1 MASSSSA
8 ERQRRHRQR
17 LKHEGKYEEYKIRH
31 RDISRKSRQAR
42 KRKEMELPEEIRNEL
57 QEQRRIAVRRRV
69 AKYRQQKREAE
80 LLRKASNQLKVQPT
94 IGNEL
99 CRSLEKKEYS
109 EEEDIPETT
118 NHPRRWRRKQQYPQ
132 QFLPNEHPI
141 AEDSC
146 PKSTESP
153 EWTEYLLA
161 PKCTTSLLTR

>member
-31 RDISRKSRQAR
+31 RDISRKSREAR
-42 KRKEMELPEEIRNEL
+42 KRKEMELPEEIRNQL

-80 LLRKASNQLKVQPT
+80 LLRKSPNQQNVQTT
-94 IGNEL
+94 IRNEL
-99 CRSLEKKEYS
+99 CQSLAKMKNS

-132 QFLPNEHPI
+132 QFLPNETSF

-146 PKSTESP
+146 HKSIVSPERTDYLPAPKS
-153 EWTEYLLA
+153 
-161 PKCTTSLLTR
+161 TTSLLPS